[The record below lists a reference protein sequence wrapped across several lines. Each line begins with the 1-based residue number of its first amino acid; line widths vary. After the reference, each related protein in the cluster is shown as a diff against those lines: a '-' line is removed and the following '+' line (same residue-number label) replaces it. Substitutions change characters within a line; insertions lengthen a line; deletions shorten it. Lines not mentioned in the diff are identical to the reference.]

1 LQLPIEASRPILL
14 RFDPSTEPVMRLAF
28 VDTDEFAR
36 ASPAESGSVE
46 RLKSL
51 RRFAD
56 DRLKP
61 DLESVDGSAAVKVS
75 GGYEDE
81 IQVFVDQG
89 KLAQLNLSIETI
101 AQRLREE
108 NVNLS
113 GGRLEQGTQR
123 FLVRTLNEFTTVQ
136 EMADSIV
143 ANVGDR
149 PVYLRDV
156 AIVTSGF
163 KDREAI
169 TRLDGRESIEL
180 AIYKEGDANTVQL
193 AGGLRTRVE
202 ALGESLPGGS
212 EIRLVYDHPDLVQ
225 DPHGELTPAAAAA
238 FGLAAG
244 TPVILGRVE
253 VIALPV
259 AAGLATNAR
268 VGCTIL
274 DGGGIHIRT
283 HGEASKLERRLLA
296 IDAIMPYAATWFAVA
311 QGPATVSASWLVE
324 LATQLLA
331 DAGLIGISRDELV
344 AILEHHATAAAPGA
358 VLFAPGSPAA
368 EQASPDLPAGFTGI
382 SGATTFYDLL
392 RSLHEGQALA
402 ARAGYGALGGSPAE
416 VRMAGDGAAS
426 RLARQV
432 LAAHVDAPVRMVRR
446 ERPAAAGAALIATIA
461 LAHYPTLADATRD
474 WVEPHLGDLEPVDP
488 DLRAVYAR
496 RFPATPAASRGRV
509 A

>member
-1 LQLPIEASRPILL
+1 
-14 RFDPSTEPVMRLAF
+14 
-28 VDTDEFAR
+28 
-36 ASPAESGSVE
+36 
-46 RLKSL
+46 
-51 RRFAD
+51 
-56 DRLKP
+56 
-61 DLESVDGSAAVKVS
+61 
-75 GGYEDE
+75 
-81 IQVFVDQG
+81 
-89 KLAQLNLSIETI
+89 
-101 AQRLREE
+101 
-108 NVNLS
+108 
-113 GGRLEQGTQR
+113 
-123 FLVRTLNEFTTVQ
+123 
-136 EMADSIV
+136 
-143 ANVGDR
+143 
-149 PVYLRDV
+149 
-156 AIVTSGF
+156 
-163 KDREAI
+163 
-169 TRLDGRESIEL
+169 
-180 AIYKEGDANTVQL
+180 
-193 AGGLRTRVE
+193 
-202 ALGESLPGGS
+202 
-212 EIRLVYDHPDLVQ
+212 
-225 DPHGELTPAAAAA
+225 
-238 FGLAAG
+238 
-244 TPVILGRVE
+244 
-253 VIALPV
+253 
-259 AAGLATNAR
+259 
-268 VGCTIL
+268 
-274 DGGGIHIRT
+274 
-283 HGEASKLERRLLA
+283 
-296 IDAIMPYAATWFAVA
+296 MPYAATWFAVA

-402 ARAGYGALGGSPAE
+402 ARAGYGALGGSPAV
-416 VRMAGDGAAS
+416 VRLAGVGAAS